1 MPQPAM
7 VHVQPFGRGPR
18 VYVGGVPNCVTEEG
32 VREHFR
38 KWGSVSDVY
47 FPGARG
53 QKRLTYC
60 FVTFDNLQSAERAC
74 NESERS
80 LDGWVRCCCL
90 HGASRQTLQ
99 AVELCNMP
107 LNAANR
113 DNAIDVAISAHC
125 PLHIILVLHLLL
137 KMISYA
143 SS

>member
-1 MPQPAM
+1 MKRAGPRPPDISTADSKAMPHPST

-47 FPGARG
+47 FPGTRG

-74 NESERS
+74 NESDRS
-80 LDGWVRCCCL
+80 LDGWVRFCYMPCAL
-90 HGASRQTLQ
+90 RQACGNVQ
-99 AVELCNMP
+99 HVS
-107 LNAANR
+107 
-113 DNAIDVAISAHC
+113 DSGNAIYKKRQRNV
-125 PLHIILVLHLLL
+125 
-137 KMISYA
+137 M
-143 SS
+143 